1 MYLLFPLSDVVK
13 ESGTV
18 PITFLTKV
26 DMTSNQKDS
35 NAKKVSLF
43 LLATIF
49 ILATA
54 LRFFHLDRDLGGND
68 ENAMLLYFGYS
79 PLKIIATN
87 YWDANNHIFHTLLV
101 RFMGVWFGE
110 ENSIAIRLPTLLF
123 GLAGLWMV
131 YRIALELFNSQ
142 LIARMALLI
151 ATVNPIHIH
160 YSQTARGYSLIIFF
174 SAAMI
179 LLSLKIL
186 RSEIVKG
193 RGILITI
200 CGFLSVYTI
209 PTNIFFLLG
218 LGVWV
223 IAVLFLPDPKDKF
236 FKSREERREKGV
248 FFLKIAVVISILC
261 SVAYAPLL
269 KQMVAT
275 IRNHQLMGVETQW
288 NSIPVLIPAVLE
300 RVFPDN
306 LMLFLPL
313 LIFGFFYK
321 KSRDHFPQFLPL
333 IIFFLPFAIT
343 LINGVGGYP
352 RNYLFNFPLLIVL
365 MAAGMGKAGDLC
377 SPLFKNSEAPRWIAL
392 GICSVYCILSVNTL
406 FHKYY
411 PSLKI
416 PNKGEYRKNIV
427 QHTQS
432 HDLIAVQSPKN
443 YIYARKRHRNNLL
456 NILNDNQLDGFHLIT
471 PRNYDLFE
479 YAPGRREKVF
489 SIIQRLWSSINFE
502 TISLDKENK
511 MTLMTNPVSRSLI
524 PDHFERATKWKV
536 FRGKGTATKLK
547 MANTQDQMALKL
559 ETSAENEMLIMGS
572 VPGVVSVSKPSIVVL
587 VWTVEMKFNEL
598 IIQPNLVVD
607 VASPRGTQ
615 SIQVNMSRIN
625 ERMNIYLSHGDSLF
639 SSSDWFLR
647 SSIGVIPPG
656 NYSFSIWLKCNK
668 GQTLIYDEF
677 RLFIIE
683 LADKK

>member
-1 MYLLFPLSDVVK
+1 
-13 ESGTV
+13 
-18 PITFLTKV
+18 
-26 DMTSNQKDS
+26 MTTNQKDS
-35 NAKKVSLF
+35 NTKKTSLF

-54 LRFFHLDRDLGGND
+54 LRFFHLDRELGGND

-79 PLKIIATN
+79 PLKIIATT
-87 YWDANNHIFHTLLV
+87 YWDANNHIFHSLLV
-101 RFMGVWFGE
+101 RLMGFWFGE
-110 ENSIAIRLPTLLF
+110 ESSIAIRLPTLLF

-151 ATVNPIHIH
+151 ATVNPAHIH

-186 RSEIVKG
+186 RSQTVAG
-193 RGILITI
+193 RGILITT

-209 PTNIFFLLG
+209 PTNIYFLLG
-218 LGVWV
+218 LGVWI
-223 IAVLFLPDPKDKF
+223 IAVLLLPDPKNKF
-236 FKSREERREKGV
+236 FKNREERREKGI
-248 FFLKIAVVISILC
+248 FFLKIAVAISILC
-261 SVAYAPLL
+261 SLAYAPVL
-269 KQMVAT
+269 KQMVDT
-275 IRNHQLMGVETQW
+275 IRNHQLISIETQW

-306 LMLFLPL
+306 LLLFLPL

-321 KSRDHFPQFLPL
+321 KSRDHHFPHFLPL

-377 SPLFKNSEAPRWIAL
+377 RPLFKNSEAPRWIAL
-392 GICSVYCILSVNTL
+392 GICLIYCILSVNTL
-406 FHKYY
+406 FQKYY
-411 PSLKI
+411 PSLETST
-416 PNKGEYRKNIV
+416 GEEYQNNLLK
-427 QHTQS
+427 HTQS
-432 HDLIAVQSPKN
+432 HDLFAIESPKN
-443 YIYARKRHRNNLL
+443 YLYARKRYRNNLL
-456 NILNDNQLDGFHLIT
+456 RILNDNQLSGFHLIT
-471 PRNYDLFE
+471 PREYDPLE
-479 YAPGRREKVF
+479 YAPTPGKKVF
-489 SIIQRLWSSINFE
+489 SIIQRFWSSINFK
-502 TISLDKENK
+502 TFDLDNENK
-511 MTLMTNPVSRSLI
+511 MTLMTKPISNSNSLI
-524 PDHFERATKWKV
+524 PDQIDELIQWKV
-536 FRGKGTATKLK
+536 FGGKGTVSK
-547 MANTQDQMALKL
+547 MKMPTAQDQIALKL
-559 ETSAENEMLIMGS
+559 ETSEENEMIVLGR
-572 VPGVVSVSKPSIVVL
+572 VPGDVSITRPSIAVL
-587 VWTVEMKFNEL
+587 VWTLKMKYNEEM
-598 IIQPNLVVD
+598 IQPNLVVD

-615 SIQVNMSRIN
+615 SIQVNMGRIN
-625 ERMNIYLSHGDSLF
+625 ERMNMHLSHRDSLF

-647 SSIGVIPPG
+647 SSVGVIPPG